1 MNFFPSSLSA
11 ISVAALSATVLVGSS
26 SEAVTRKTP
35 VIPVSTA
42 PANIVRVQAPEVQ
55 PPAPLAGLNFLI
67 LALDDIDPTQI
78 IRRPTPNIGPT
89 FPLVPTD
96 GENVRIAPPGVP
108 VASISP
114 QKTVTSPAVPPNFS
128 PDVQPDNEPD
138 AHPPAS
144 IRPLSWAQ
152 QVGFGAQNA
161 VWRASAPSFQLVQST
176 PDRILPGPE
185 PRSPETNI
193 TPIVPF
199 GEKPAVPPVGA
210 ASPFPDANK
219 PAEEGFSALT
229 TPTRISRAQGAA
241 VPLRRALLKSGCVD
255 VLTTGNDGSPIL
267 RVLNSHRLSQRT
279 LDTMQDAMGRLIVS
293 GKMSADDENL
303 RDVIRS
309 ASRLGQALGYRGVI
323 VLALL
328 PRAAANVNG
337 VATPRVEATYGI
349 VIADAMRETGEPL
362 VFDEKGVDD
371 AAMHEAAALTERA
384 IVEKIAANWPPMTP
398 DFKRQTS
405 LDYLNKARDLLAQT
419 ATMQANPAEA
429 TRLQNEAIDLLNQS
443 LAVDVNQVEAYVMLG
458 DLLTVKDVS
467 GAASEYNRAAQ
478 LKPTDGK
485 VWSKVAI
492 AYTKGATP
500 DWPRALDAAKRA
512 LGLGYESAELHLAYA
527 VTQWGRASIFR
538 RYNAEDRAVEAE
550 VDARNHLDRALFL
563 APQDDPSVMRD
574 IASQLIAQRRF
585 KEGVSVLEPMTKL
598 YPGDK
603 GLQLL
608 LAQSLL
614 NLPNQEEAAF
624 AAWAKVWKTQGLSQ
638 VTIDPAQYTALIEGF
653 DRNVS
658 AIGKEASRLAGA
670 VAQAGVPREQ
680 ALLQMT
686 RLRDDLNLAQ
696 DTLKLMQP
704 PTLTQRQNHNSRV
717 FAVDLMT
724 QAFGNYI
731 MFLETA
737 DTTLFNRAT
746 DLHRQAIVTLNLVR
760 VK

>member
-1 MNFFPSSLSA
+1 MA
-11 ISVAALSATVLVGSS
+11 
-26 SEAVTRKTP
+26 
-35 VIPVSTA
+35 
-42 PANIVRVQAPEVQ
+42 
-55 PPAPLAGLNFLI
+55 
-67 LALDDIDPTQI
+67 
-78 IRRPTPNIGPT
+78 
-89 FPLVPTD
+89 
-96 GENVRIAPPGVP
+96 
-108 VASISP
+108 
-114 QKTVTSPAVPPNFS
+114 
-128 PDVQPDNEPD
+128 
-138 AHPPAS
+138 
-144 IRPLSWAQ
+144 
-152 QVGFGAQNA
+152 
-161 VWRASAPSFQLVQST
+161 
-176 PDRILPGPE
+176 
-185 PRSPETNI
+185 
-193 TPIVPF
+193 
-199 GEKPAVPPVGA
+199 
-210 ASPFPDANK
+210 
-219 PAEEGFSALT
+219 
-229 TPTRISRAQGAA
+229 
-241 VPLRRALLKSGCVD
+241 
-255 VLTTGNDGSPIL
+255 
-267 RVLNSHRLSQRT
+267 
-279 LDTMQDAMGRLIVS
+279 RLIVS
-293 GKMSADDENL
+293 GKASADDENL

-328 PRAAANVNG
+328 PRPAANANG
-337 VATPRVEATYGI
+337 VATPTVEATYGI

-384 IVEKIAANWPPMTP
+384 IVEKIAADWPPITQ
-398 DFKRQTS
+398 DFKRQAS

-429 TRLQNEAIDLLNQS
+429 TRLQNEAIDTLNQS
-443 LAVDVNQVEAYVMLG
+443 LALDVNQVEAYVILG
-458 DLLTVKDVS
+458 DLLTVKDAS
-467 GAASEYNRAAQ
+467 GAANEYSRAAQ

-485 VWSKVAI
+485 VWAKVAI
-492 AYTKGATP
+492 AYTKGTTP

-527 VTQWGRASIFR
+527 VTQWGRAAIFR
-538 RYNAEDRAVEAE
+538 RYNAEDRAVDAE
-550 VDARNHLDRALFL
+550 VDARKHLDRALFI

-574 IASQLIAQRRF
+574 IASQLIAQRRY

-598 YPGDK
+598 YPSDK

-624 AAWAKVWKTQGLSQ
+624 AAWAKVWKTQGLAQ

-696 DTLKLMQP
+696 DTLKIMLP